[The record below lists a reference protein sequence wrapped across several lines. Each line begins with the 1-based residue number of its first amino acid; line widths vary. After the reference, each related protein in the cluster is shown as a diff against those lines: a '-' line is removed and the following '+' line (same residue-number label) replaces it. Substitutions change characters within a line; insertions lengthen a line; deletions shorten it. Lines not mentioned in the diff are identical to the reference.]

1 MTTMEEPSAAR
12 WTAILVGE
20 ADYIGAVKTMFV
32 KEVLT
37 AGMASLLSLPA
48 PRLHLLSSSSSCPRQ
63 NDQLKLPRIGSS
75 STPAKSNALHKR

>member
-12 WTAILVGE
+12 WIASLVGE
-20 ADYIGAVKTMFV
+20 ANYIGVVKTMFV

-48 PRLHLLSSSSSCPRQ
+48 PRWHLLSS
-63 NDQLKLPRIGSS
+63 
-75 STPAKSNALHKR
+75 